1 MSIEWLRDLI
11 IIIAGIVT
19 IGVLIFIAVLA
30 YSIYRRMKPM
40 LDVISTF
47 SKLMAP
53 LVAMVQGIRQGIA
66 TFMEFFKG

>member
-66 TFMEFFKG
+66 TFMEFFKK